1 VLCGIEFQQKLF
13 SRPFRNFVGP
23 DPKAREGIGA
33 KHCCDRDIRRIAFP
47 RQQNQADSR
56 NVVPRIER
64 PGVPKKLTVDDPTAK
79 PIRELI
85 VPFVIDTFPAR
96 F

>member
-23 DPKAREGIGA
+23 DPKAREGVLGPNIVV
-33 KHCCDRDIRRIAFP
+33 IATSAAS
-47 RQQNQADSR
+47 RSRASNQADSR

-85 VPFVIDTFPAR
+85 VPFAIDAFPAR
-96 F
+96 S